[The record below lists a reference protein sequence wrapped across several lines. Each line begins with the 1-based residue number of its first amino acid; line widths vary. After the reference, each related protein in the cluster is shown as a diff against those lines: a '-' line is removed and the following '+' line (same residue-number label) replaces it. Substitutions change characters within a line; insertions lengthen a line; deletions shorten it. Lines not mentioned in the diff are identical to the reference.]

1 MAENKSKW
9 FAEAALRVE
18 SLYVQHHAKIEKV
31 AAIGRVWGTR
41 VEDLKSPIGVMGRVL
56 RTVPEVVG
64 LARAFSDEPNT
75 VYAEAILKQELPFV
89 VLGSEKE
96 EATQEWR
103 PRGHQSQAQGQGNPN
118 STNITGLLRGIAS
131 VLTLKLEETP
141 LFNDTGG
148 KPELVSFKMH
158 LGDNVVVGTLVQGS
172 TEYAPLYAP
181 LRSSH
186 DAETTRAKLVALW
199 EKHGIIGLNVKAGSN
214 SNSDEPTSSSFANC
228 SITRIDPPEA
238 LVVGSDF
245 ANDYTRIADR
255 VMRFEK
261 AGYKRN
267 LMLLGPP
274 GCGKTSIAQQ
284 IALHIGRFTI
294 NVDSS
299 MLATVLIQLITAF
312 FHNAILI
319 CDDFDRYHGDTQAL
333 LSSLEKTGSSLI
345 VTCNTVYGFDKA
357 AIRVGRIDEIID
369 VPKPD
374 AEMRKRLFHHFAQH
388 TGNVPV
394 SDSELATIV
403 EATDGFTPAEMREV
417 VKCYKVLG
425 FEDSRLE
432 IARIQRQSEIAES
445 LWYKLDW
452 TGMPQDQITAMRKA
466 TAEALNR
473 TRRPREV
480 VDPEV
485 DPDEDEDEDELE
497 T

>member
-1 MAENKSKW
+1 MSKDKNKW

-18 SLYVQHHAKIEKV
+18 SLYVQHHQKIEKV

-41 VEDLKSPIGVMGRVL
+41 VEDLKSPVGVMGRVL

-89 VLGSEKE
+89 VLGSESE
-96 EATQEWR
+96 EPTQEWR
-103 PRGHQSQAQGQGNPN
+103 PRRAQASGNPN
-118 STNITGLLRGIAS
+118 STNIAGLLRGIAS
-131 VLTLKLEETP
+131 VLNLKIEEIP
-141 LFNDTGG
+141 LFNDPGG

-158 LGDNVVVGTLVQGS
+158 LGDGVVVGTLVQGS
-172 TEYAPLYAP
+172 TEYAPIYTP

-186 DAETTRAKLVALW
+186 DAETTRAKLNALW
-199 EKHGIIGLNVKAGSN
+199 EKHGIIGLNVKAGGNGS
-214 SNSDEPTSSSFANC
+214 SEEPTHSSFANC
-228 SITRIDPPEA
+228 SITRIDPPED
-238 LVVGSDF
+238 LVVGNDF
-245 ANDYTRIADR
+245 ANDYKRIADR

-357 AIRVGRIDEIID
+357 AVRVGRIDEIID

-374 AEMRKRLFHHFAQH
+374 AEMRKRLFLHFARH
-388 TGNVPV
+388 TGDVPI
-394 SDSELATIV
+394 SETEMDTIV

-432 IARIQRQSEIAES
+432 ITRIKRQSEIAES

-452 TGMPQDQITAMRKA
+452 TGMSQEQINSMRQRQRGIDA
-466 TAEALNR
+466 TS
-473 TRRPREV
+473 TPRRAQRIIDEPIE
-480 VDPEV
+480 PE
-485 DPDEDEDEDELE
+485 EDEDELE
-497 T
+497 V

>member
-1 MAENKSKW
+1 MSQSKNKW

-18 SLYVQHHAKIEKV
+18 SLYVQHHAKIERV

-41 VEDLKSPIGVMGRVL
+41 VEGLKSPVGVMGRVL

-89 VLGSEKE
+89 VLGSEDE
-96 EATQEWR
+96 EPSQEWR
-103 PRGHQSQAQGQGNPN
+103 PRRQSQAQGNPN

-131 VLTLKLEETP
+131 VLNLKTEEVP
-141 LFNDTGG
+141 LFNDNSG
-148 KPELVSFKMH
+148 KPELASFKMH
-158 LGDNVVVGTLVQGS
+158 LGDNVVVGTLLQGS
-172 TEYAPLYAP
+172 QEYAPLYAP
-181 LRSSH
+181 LRSTH
-186 DAETTRAKLVALW
+186 DAETTRAKLNALW
-199 EKHGIIGLNVKAGSN
+199 EKHGIIGLNVKAGGN
-214 SNSDEPTSSSFANC
+214 GNSDEPTHSSFANC

-245 ANDYTRIADR
+245 ANDYKRIADR

-357 AIRVGRIDEIID
+357 AVRVGRIDEIID

-374 AEMRKRLFHHFAQH
+374 GEMRRLFHHFSQH
-388 TGNVPV
+388 AGPLPITEA
-394 SDSELATIV
+394 ELDTII

-417 VKCYKVLG
+417 VKCYQVLG
-425 FEDSRLE
+425 YEDSRLE
-432 IARIQRQSEIAES
+432 IARIKRQSEIAES

-452 TGMPQDQITAMRKA
+452 TGMSQEQINSLR
-466 TAEALNR
+466 NR
-473 TRRPREV
+473 QILGRDAGVAKPRRTREV
-480 VDPEV
+480 VDEEV
-485 DPDEDEDEDELE
+485 QPDEDEDELE
-497 T
+497 F